1 MRRPA
6 YLTMLFAAV
15 CIMVPAAR
23 AHYNMLLPESASA
36 KRGDTVA
43 FTYQWGH
50 PFEHQLF
57 DAPSPKSI
65 VVLAPDG
72 KQSDL
77 TRTLEKTTI
86 PAADGKEVAAWRFR
100 FKVDLRGDY
109 VFLLSTP
116 LIWMEAEREYWQD
129 TVKVTL
135 HVQAQKNWDAALE
148 SGFEIVPLTRPYG
161 LQPGMVFQAEVA
173 VRPAPSNSGACSVA
187 GTLVEIERYNPTPPR
202 SLPPDEQIT
211 RTVKTDRQGVLTCT
225 LTDAGWWCLTAQ
237 RDGGKLA
244 HNGKKYPVR
253 QRTTYWVFVD
263 EKITSETGK

>member
-116 LIWMEAEREYWQD
+116 LIWMEEEQEHWQD
-129 TVKVTL
+129 TVKVVL
-135 HVQAQKNWDAALE
+135 HVQAQKGWDAALA
-148 SGFEIVPLTRPYG
+148 SAFELVPLTRPYG
-161 LQPGMVFQAEVA
+161 LQPGTVFQAELNA
-173 VRPAPSNSGACSVA
+173 QPPAKNGPGGGN
-187 GTLVEIERYNPTPPR
+187 LIEIERYNPKPPKT
-202 SLPPDEQIT
+202 LPPDEQIT
-211 RTVKTDRQGVLTCT
+211 RTVRTDRNGVLTCT
-225 LTDAGWWCLTAQ
+225 LGNPGWWCITAQ
-237 RDGGKLA
+237 RHDGKWA
-244 HNGKKYPVR
+244 RNGKDYPLR
-253 QRTTYWVFVD
+253 RRATLWVFVD